1 MYHEVVNSSLGTAR
15 SSAKNIRVRVPR
27 GWVLGAVIGLS
38 SSLAQLGEAPARAEV
53 SDGGRIVS
61 DLTAEAE
68 HAGAPLSYVALRRL
82 WQRWDDVDPARIEA
96 ALDSIAQG
104 TRADAATRAYA
115 GLLAAYARRRRGD
128 LDGSQTKVKAL
139 GYVGSWLNVG
149 PFDNE
154 GKTGL
159 SRPFGPEEDI
169 AEPLNL
175 GRSYDG
181 KERPVKWRLALSA
194 SPYGWVDAGAWV
206 RPAEKVCTYAST
218 FVHDTTNAAAPRPIS
233 VWMGAAGAFKVFW
246 NGAEVM
252 RDEKYRDLDAERF
265 GVDVTLKPGWNRLT
279 VKLCGDESASMF
291 SLRLANNDGS
301 PDAHLAAEANV
312 EHAQEAA
319 AQRFKKNDVGAVG
332 TPAAA
337 PAGAP
342 AAKPALGTGAKTG
355 ATEGAIPRFERLITT
370 NDPAAQ
376 EGYARYLVLTQS
388 DDPAEHLARDLAR
401 KAAEKAPTIKRLLL
415 AGDLAEDKNQRAA
428 WLEKAEA
435 KVDPSTPAE
444 DRILVLL
451 ARAGH
456 LRDGANF
463 RDAIP
468 YYDRVLALDA
478 DNVPATLARIELFQ
492 TAGLHETALGLLYRA
507 LERRPKS
514 VALLRTLAAALRDQN
529 RTAEAARAETRYAAL
544 RFDDGTFLRDQ
555 IDLAIDQRDRPA
567 AARWI
572 ERFVAANPDSSQ
584 TLATAARF
592 FISLGE
598 RPRAVA
604 MYKRA
609 LELAPEDVESMTALA
624 NVYGLG
630 GQTDDQLRLL
640 RKVLE
645 LRPQSKDIREYLAH
659 AEPQKPR
666 ADEIYARPATEF
678 LQKRD
683 AKPEGFSRRTLTNLQ
698 VTTVFANGL
707 ASRFHQLVFQPL
719 TDAECASA
727 REYAFGYQADS
738 ETVQLRGARVYRK
751 NGQIEEAAETGD
763 GPADNPTI
771 ATYTSQ
777 RVYYVH
783 FPRLYPGDVVE
794 VLYRVEDVSLRNEF
808 ADYFGEIRYMQDD
821 EPTFRA
827 DYVLITP
834 KARTFFVNDGKVP
847 NLKKEV
853 TETGDTRIY
862 KWSAENV
869 PALESEAYAPPTAEA
884 IAHIHV
890 STFKSWDDM
899 GAWYWGLVKDQFTAD
914 EEVRRRVAEITKGI
928 TDPRAKVNAIYDYVV
943 QKTRYVA
950 LEFGI
955 HGFKPYRCAQIFARG
970 FGDCKDKATLIVTML
985 KEAGIPATIVI
996 VRTGLRGDFET
1007 EPASLAPF
1015 DHAIAYVPSMD
1026 LFLDGTA
1033 EYTGSSELPSM
1044 DRGSLALLVN
1054 EGKPKLVH
1062 IPEPAASASTVK
1074 RAIETTVLAD
1084 GAVNVDYKVEANGV
1098 SGSAFRQRYHAPDT
1112 KKQRAQEDLSGEF
1125 PQIELTLA
1133 ETNDLEDVE
1142 APAKLHA
1149 KGKAP
1154 DFARKDG
1161 DARSMAAGPREH
1173 FVRDYTPLSQRKRD
1187 LRISAKTT
1195 DESEFTIRLPPNARV
1210 THAPQSA
1217 DVKSVFG
1224 SVKVVVEKDAQGAYH
1239 VKTTSTLDRTHIP
1252 VAEYA
1257 QFRAFAEE
1265 ADRALGQR
1273 LVFQQGAR

>member
-1 MYHEVVNSSLGTAR
+1 ML
-15 SSAKNIRVRVPR
+15 VRD
-27 GWVLGAVIGLS
+27 
-38 SSLAQLGEAPARAEV
+38 ARAEV
-53 SDGGRIVS
+53 SDGGKLVA
-61 DLTAEAE
+61 DLTSEVE
-68 HAGAPLSYVALRRL
+68 RSGAPLSYVHLRKL
-82 WQRWDDVDPARIEA
+82 WQRWDDVDPTRIEA
-96 ALDSIAQG
+96 ALSAVAQSP
-104 TRADAATRAYA
+104 RADAATRAYA
-115 GLLAAYARRRRGD
+115 GLLTAYARRRRGD
-128 LDGSQTKVKAL
+128 LDGAQARVKEL

-159 SRPFGPEEDI
+159 SRPFGPEEDL
-169 AEPLNL
+169 ADPLNL

-181 KERPVKWRLALSA
+181 KERAVKWRLAPSA

-206 RPAEKVCTYAST
+206 RPAEKGCTYAST
-218 FVHDTTNAAAPRPIS
+218 FVHDTSNLTAPRPIS

-246 NGAEVM
+246 NGSEVM
-252 RDEKYRDLDAERF
+252 KDEKYRDLDAERF
-265 GVDVTLKPGWNRLT
+265 GVEVSLKPGWNRLT

-291 SLRLANNDGS
+291 SLRLANKDGS
-301 PDAHLAAEANV
+301 PDPRIKTEASV

-319 AQRFKKNDVGAVG
+319 AQRFKKPGVAATAAG
-332 TPAAA
+332 AAA
-337 PAGAP
+337 PKADPKTNSPDGARSS
-342 AAKPALGTGAKTG
+342 G
-355 ATEGAIPRFERLITT
+355 ATEGAIPRFERLVAGG
-370 NDPAAQ
+370 DPAAQ
-376 EGYARYLVLTQS
+376 EGYARYLILTQS
-388 DDPAEHLARDLAR
+388 DDPADHLARDLAR
-401 KAAEKAPTIKRLLL
+401 KAADKAPTIKRLLL

-428 WLEKAEA
+428 WIEKAEA
-435 KVDPSTPAE
+435 KVAADTSTE

-451 ARAGH
+451 ARASH
-456 LRDGANF
+456 LREGANF

-468 YYDRVLALDA
+468 YYDRVLSLDP
-478 DNVPATLARIELFQ
+478 DNVPATLARIELFT

-514 VALLRTLAAALRDQN
+514 VALLRTLAAELRDQN
-529 RTAEAARAETRYAAL
+529 RTAEAARVEARYSAL
-544 RFDDGTFLRDQ
+544 RFDDGSFLRDQ
-555 IDLAIDQRDRPA
+555 IDLAIDQRDKES

-572 ERFVAANPDSSQ
+572 DRYVAANPDSSQ

-598 RPRAVA
+598 RPRAIA

-624 NVYGLG
+624 NVYALG
-630 GQTDDQLRLL
+630 GQTDEQLRLL

-659 AEPQKPR
+659 AEPQKAR
-666 ADEIYARPATEF
+666 ADEAYARPAAEF
-678 LQKRD
+678 LAKRD
-683 AKPEGFSRRTLTNLQ
+683 AKPEGFSRRTLENLQ
-698 VTTVFANGL
+698 VTTVFPNGL

-794 VLYRVEDVSLRNEF
+794 LLYRVEDVSLRNEF
-808 ADYFGEIRYMQDD
+808 ADYFGEVRYMQDD
-821 EPTFRA
+821 EPTLRA

-834 KARTFFVNDGKVP
+834 KARTFYMNEAHVP
-847 NLKKEV
+847 GLKKDV
-853 TETGDTRIY
+853 TEKGDSRIY
-862 KWSAENV
+862 SYVAENV
-869 PALESEAYAPPTAEA
+869 PALESETYAPPAAEGM
-884 IAHIHV
+884 AHIHV
-890 STFKSWDDM
+890 STYKSWDDM

-914 EEVRRRVAEITKGI
+914 EEVRKRVAEITKGL

-1033 EYTGSSELPSM
+1033 EYTGSDELPSM

-1062 IPEPAASASTVK
+1062 IPEPPASASTVK
-1074 RAIETTVLAD
+1074 RTVDTTVLGD
-1084 GAVNVDYKVEANGV
+1084 GAVSVDYKVEAKGV

-1125 PQIELTLA
+1125 PQLELSLA

-1187 LRISAKTT
+1187 IRIAARTT
-1195 DESEFTIRLPPNARV
+1195 DVTEFTIKLPPNAKV
-1210 THAPQSA
+1210 THAPQNA
-1217 DVKSVFG
+1217 DVKSVYG
-1224 SVKVVVEKDAQGAYH
+1224 SVNVVVEKDAAGAYH
-1239 VKTTSTLDRTHIP
+1239 VKTVTTIDKTRIP
-1252 VAEYA
+1252 VNEYA